1 MDSLRYWA
9 DVMHVD
15 GFRFDLA
22 SVLGRAGQQGSFA
35 ASSPFFDAVSQDPI
49 LNRVI
54 MVAEPWD
61 IGTYQVGNFPVD
73 WSEWNGK
80 FRDTMRSFGK
90 GDAGTLA
97 DVGWRLTGS
106 ADLYGDDGR
115 SAYNS
120 INFIT
125 CHDGFTLND
134 LVSYNGKHNE
144 KNGEN
149 NQDGSDDNHSWNCGV
164 EGETNDPA
172 ITALRKQLMKNYACY
187 LFFASG
193 TPMILGGDEFARTQ
207 QGNNN
212 AYCQDNEISW
222 FDWTAAERNQ
232 DLVEFFRKAI
242 AMTRRFPVLQR
253 RKFFLGKDLDDDG
266 VPDLTLVSRRIS
278 ARPIGRTPNAR
289 TVCVQL
295 DASEDGSDVGVD
307 RLFFILNGH
316 YEPQWIKLPQLRA
329 DRGWHRAIDTSL
341 PARRGLSRAGAG
353 DRDRSRRPLPRQP
366 AQHRRAVRAEAD
378 GGQGRATGAAER
390 RGCRG
395 GVSSVRVPG
404 FARCATSTSA
414 SVPFPRGRAPPCVT
428 LRLIGGP

>member
-1 MDSLRYWA
+1 MNYTGCGNSLNFDSAAVIRLVMDSLRYWA
-9 DVMHVD
+9 DVMRVD

-22 SVLGRAGQQGSFA
+22 SVLGRAGQQGQFA

-49 LNRVI
+49 LNRVTMI
-54 MVAEPWD
+54 AEPWD

-106 ADLYGDDGR
+106 ADLYGEDGR
-115 SAYNS
+115 SAFNS
-120 INFIT
+120 VNFIT

-134 LVSYNGKHNE
+134 LVSYDRKHNE

-164 EGETNDPA
+164 EGESTDRA
-172 ITALRKQLMKNYACY
+172 VAALRKQLMKNYCCY

-193 TPMILGGDEFARTQ
+193 TPMLLGGDEFARTQ

-212 AYCQDNEISW
+212 AYCQDNEINW
-222 FDWTAAERNQ
+222 FDWTEVERNK
-232 DLVEFFRKAI
+232 DLVEFFRKTI
-242 AMTRRFPVLQR
+242 GMTRRFPVLQR

-266 VPDLTLVSRRIS
+266 VPDLTWYSPDLGS
-278 ARPIGRTPNAR
+278 PNWQDRNNR

-295 DASEDGSDVGVD
+295 DASEDGTDRGVE
-307 RLFFILNGH
+307 RLFFIYNGH
-316 YEPQWIKLPQLRA
+316 YEQQCVKLPQLA
-329 DRGWHRAIDTSL
+329 AGHAWHRAIDTSL
-341 PARRGLSRAGAG
+341 PSGDDFVEFGREMEIDPADHYVVNPRSTVVLLAQKQKGVTPARVA
-353 DRDRSRRPLPRQP
+353 QP
-366 AQHRRAVRAEAD
+366 DAKIEAP
-378 GGQGRATGAAER
+378 A
-390 RGCRG
+390 
-395 GVSSVRVPG
+395 
-404 FARCATSTSA
+404 
-414 SVPFPRGRAPPCVT
+414 
-428 LRLIGGP
+428 